1 MPPTLATLVQNSAL
15 RLSVLAGHDRL
26 DASVRWAHASELA
39 DPTPYMDGGELIL
52 FTGLKLDAADPEVM
66 RAYVGKLVGK
76 GVVGL
81 GFAAGVNYE
90 GVPQAL
96 IDACA
101 AADLPLLE
109 VPRRTPFIAIS
120 KAVSADIAAE
130 QYRAVTAGFDAQR
143 EMTRAALSREGP
155 SALLARLASQV
166 DGWAALYDA
175 SGTVVATA
183 PAWAVRRAA
192 RFVGDAERL
201 RDRPAP
207 ASAVVSEAD
216 SGDDRVELQSIG
228 TGRRAKAVLAVGTA
242 APLGTAE
249 RYAVNSAIAL
259 LTLTTERSRALQE
272 AEQRLGAAVMKM
284 LLVGEGDHAR
294 AVAGQLYGGL
304 LDAPM
309 RVIVAEPASAAAARY
324 AHESITAQSGAAR
337 AGFPAQ
343 AGAPVVPARL
353 ASSGPTGYLARA
365 GEPCGLTDLAASPG
379 GRSATAATSAPGRAQ
394 TGRAQGGK
402 SQSGKA
408 SAGKPVAGRPS
419 GAKPAAGK
427 ASAAR
432 LSATAHVSS
441 TTGSA
446 AGPRPTTGPATGQ
459 GPATGHGL
467 TTGHGSATGQEPAT
481 GHGLPGGPGST
492 TGAATGPRPTTGQG
506 PVPGSTGQGPVPG
519 SSTSSGAAAE
529 GLRPAVPKPS
539 TAVSLPAPA
548 PASAASGVVVG
559 PAGGGPQPDARD
571 GGRLD
576 RIVWPLEELADAV
589 ETAAARSGEA
599 VLVVPD
605 GARLVVLASDGGA
618 AVAACAEFAATAPS
632 AQPGR
637 RPEGG
642 AEEGLAIGVSAP
654 AGLPAAAV
662 AFKQADQALSV
673 ARRRGVPL
681 VEHEDVAAGSVLP
694 LLADDAV
701 RAFAD
706 GLLRSLREHDANG
719 RGDLVASLRAWLSRH
734 GQWDAAAAELGVHRH
749 TLRYRMRRVE
759 EILGRSLDD
768 PDVRMELWLALKAT
782 S

>member
-1 MPPTLATLVQNSAL
+1 MPPTLAALVQNSAL
-15 RLSVLAGHDRL
+15 RLSVLAGHGRL
-26 DASVRWAHASELA
+26 DATVRWAHSSELA

-52 FTGLKLDAADPEVM
+52 FTGLKLDADDRGAM
-66 RAYVGKLVGK
+66 RAYVDKLVSK

-96 IDACA
+96 VDACRG
-101 AADLPLLE
+101 ADLPLLE

-130 QYRAVTAGFDAQR
+130 QYRAVSAGFDAQR

-175 SGTVVATA
+175 SGSVVATA
-183 PAWAVRRAA
+183 PAWAVRRAT

-207 ASAVVSEAD
+207 ASAVVSEGD
-216 SGDDRVELQSIG
+216 GGDDRVELQSIG
-228 TGRRAKAVLAVGTA
+228 SGRRAKAVLAVGTA

-259 LTLTTERSRALQE
+259 LTLTMERSRALQE
-272 AEQRLGAAVMKM
+272 AEQRLGAAVLKM
-284 LLVGEGDHAR
+284 LLVGEGEHAR

-309 RVIVAEPASAAAARY
+309 RVIVAEPASAAAARF
-324 AHESITAQSGAAR
+324 AQEGIAAVQSAQS
-337 AGFPAQ
+337 AGPPPVPTASAVRPSSSAPA
-343 AGAPVVPARL
+343 
-353 ASSGPTGYLARA
+353 GYLARA
-365 GEPCGLTDLAASPG
+365 GELCGLADLAAAAGTPTVVPASSEAARPG
-379 GRSATAATSAPGRAQ
+379 GVKASTRASARSSAKQSVQPSAARPSATQSAASKQA
-394 TGRAQGGK
+394 
-402 SQSGKA
+402 
-408 SAGKPVAGRPS
+408 AGKP
-419 GAKPAAGK
+419 
-427 ASAAR
+427 
-432 LSATAHVSS
+432 
-441 TTGSA
+441 SA
-446 AGPRPTTGPATGQ
+446 AGAWD
-459 GPATGHGL
+459 
-467 TTGHGSATGQEPAT
+467 GS
-481 GHGLPGGPGST
+481 
-492 TGAATGPRPTTGQG
+492 TGAATGAG
-506 PVPGSTGQGPVPG
+506 
-519 SSTSSGAAAE
+519 
-529 GLRPAVPKPS
+529 
-539 TAVSLPAPA
+539 
-548 PASAASGVVVG
+548 ASAASGVVVG
-559 PAGGGPQPDARD
+559 AGGPQADPSDT
-571 GGRLD
+571 GRLS

-589 ETAAARSGEA
+589 ETAAARNGEA

-618 AVAACAEFAATAPS
+618 AVAGCAEFAGTAS
-632 AQPGR
+632 AAQPGR
-637 RPEGG
+637 RSGG
-642 AEEGLAIGVSAP
+642 GGEEGLAIGVSAP
-654 AGLPAAAV
+654 VGLAAAAV

-673 ARRRGVPL
+673 ARRRGVAL

-706 GLLRSLREHDANG
+706 GLLRALREHDANG

-782 S
+782 G